1 MEQFWAFLKKEFW
14 HILRDKRTMLILLVM
29 PVVLIVLFGYAVT
42 TEVKNTRVA
51 VLDLA
56 KDEATARAIGHIAAN
71 RYFSLS
77 AQADCMADGRRP
89 LLAGERPTLPWSS
102 ARTLPPGRSNPP
114 CRYWPTGHEP
124 QPRPPCARATCSRSW
139 PGACLRQAKRPA
151 IRPRRAGVAIVTRL
165 LYNPQSRSEYNFVPG
180 VIGLILML
188 ICVMMTS
195 ISIVREKETGTMEVY
210 AGLAPLPPACIV
222 LAKLVPLL
230 PRFLPQTW
238 PTILLLSVSVLHI
251 PVAGSLPGLV
261 GVLAALHPGVALPRP
276 AHLDGRSQPTGGHA
290 AVVADDCPG
299 HLPLRHH
306 VPGGEYAPGVAVRV
320 GSGSHALVRR
330 GGPQADD
337 TGRADGLRGPRGAC
351 PAAHGRSTA
360 VRGVADVQNKTGI
373 RGRIHSW

>member
-51 VLDLA
+51 RTRPGERRGYGTRHRAHRCQPLLLTLGTGRLHGRWSTTSSRRGEADLA
-56 KDEATARAIGHIAAN
+56 VVFGEDFATGTEQPSVQI
-71 RYFSLS
+71 L
-77 AQADCMADGRRP
+77 ADGSRT
-89 LLAGERPTLPWSS
+89 PT
-102 ARTLPPGRSNPP
+102 
-114 CRYWPTGHEP
+114 
-124 QPRPPCARATCSRSW
+124 RPPCARATCSRSW

-195 ISIVREKETGTMEVY
+195 ISIVREKRRGQWKCM
-210 AGLAPLPPACIV
+210 LASPLCRPPASCWPSWCPTSSFPASN
-222 LAKLVPLL
+222 LA
-230 PRFLPQTW
+230 
-238 PTILLLSVSVLHI
+238 TILLLSVSVLHI

-306 VPGGEYAPGVAVRV
+306 VPGGEYAQALQYVSAVVPTRWYVEAARRLMIQGVPMAYVARE
-320 GSGSHALVRR
+320 ALV
-330 GGPQADD
+330 
-337 TGRADGLRGPRGAC
+337 LLLM
-351 PAAHGRSTA
+351 A
-360 VRGVADVQNKTGI
+360 VALPCVAWRMFKI
-373 RGRIHSW
+373 RLE